1 MYDRNY
7 YNFNFIRIGAEKSN
21 ILEGYSAFKFNNL
34 ELALGMALTFDTSL
48 AKALILKVRNFGG
61 LISTFVEA
69 TREKLIVG
77 VLLAPSLSILT
88 RVNTKH

>member
-1 MYDRNY
+1 M
-7 YNFNFIRIGAEKSN
+7 
-21 ILEGYSAFKFNNL
+21 FNNL
-34 ELALGMALTFDTSL
+34 ELALGMA
-48 AKALILKVRNFGG
+48 AKALILKVRNFGR
-61 LISTFVEA
+61 LIPTFVEA

>member
-1 MYDRNY
+1 MYDRSY
-7 YNFNFIRIGAEKSN
+7 HNFNFIRTGAEKSN
-21 ILEGYSAFKFNNL
+21 ILEGYSSFKFNNL
-34 ELALGMALTFDTSL
+34 ELALGMA

-61 LISTFVEA
+61 LIPTFVEA

-77 VLLAPSLSILT
+77 VLLAPSLSLLT